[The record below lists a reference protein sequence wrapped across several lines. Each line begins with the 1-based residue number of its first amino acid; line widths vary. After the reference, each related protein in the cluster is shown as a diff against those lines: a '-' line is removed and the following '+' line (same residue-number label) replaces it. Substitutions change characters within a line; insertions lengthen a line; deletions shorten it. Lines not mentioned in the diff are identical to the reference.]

1 MSTQLSLH
9 DVTKSYDHPSGARPS
24 HLRVPA
30 GTGPS
35 RARTTPSGRHL
46 DRYAGA
52 LVVVTHDRRF
62 VSRRHG
68 TTLALKETSLANH

>member
-1 MSTQLSLH
+1 MSTQLPLH
-9 DVTKSYDHPSGARPS
+9 DDTKSYGTRFRRP
-24 HLRVPA
+24 RP
-30 GTGPS
+30 
-35 RARTTPSGRHL
+35 RTTPSGRHL

-62 VSRRHG
+62 ISRRHG